1 MTQIL
6 RGLSLMKNP
15 VQRHRIFIILIL
27 SLASLG
33 ANLFG
38 MIAGI
43 TIVLSHL
50 LYFPVILASYWFPR
64 RGIAFSV
71 IITALYGILIAFF
84 GPEEQLLDIL
94 SLSRI
99 AMLIIIGTVV
109 ALLAKNL
116 AQSEQQLHDIIEFL
130 PDATFAVDK
139 QGKIIAWNRAVEE
152 MTGKMKS
159 AMLGRDQ
166 TDVARIFCGEDR
178 PMLSDLVIRCEK
190 ISPDR
195 YPEIRQES
203 GKLVAERYLPNFS
216 AGRGVHL
223 RMSATALVDAGG
235 NVTGAIESIRDVTDQ
250 VMMQE
255 ALENANHRLNTLSGI
270 LRHDLSRRLAV
281 LYGHLRLG
289 VMKFNDP
296 EVITF
301 LAGIKEAANGIMR
314 QIEISREYRD
324 IGATQPTWIPV
335 QGAFQS
341 AVGRIEIGQ
350 VIFHAWTERLE
361 VFSDPHLS
369 TVFYH
374 ILHNA
379 VKTETG
385 ATRIIATYRVT
396 HEGCAIIIEDN
407 GKGIAE
413 PQKASLFVQREDSYG
428 RGLFLAN
435 EILSIT
441 GMTIRETG
449 IPGQGARFEIHIPSE
464 GYRVEGMY

>member
-1 MTQIL
+1 
-6 RGLSLMKNP
+6 
-15 VQRHRIFIILIL
+15 
-27 SLASLG
+27 
-33 ANLFG
+33 
-38 MIAGI
+38 
-43 TIVLSHL
+43 
-50 LYFPVILASYWFPR
+50 
-64 RGIAFSV
+64 
-71 IITALYGILIAFF
+71 
-84 GPEEQLLDIL
+84 
-94 SLSRI
+94 
-99 AMLIIIGTVV
+99 
-109 ALLAKNL
+109 
-116 AQSEQQLHDIIEFL
+116 
-130 PDATFAVDK
+130 
-139 QGKIIAWNRAVEE
+139 
-152 MTGKMKS
+152 
-159 AMLGRDQ
+159 
-166 TDVARIFCGEDR
+166 
-178 PMLSDLVIRCEK
+178 
-190 ISPDR
+190 
-195 YPEIRQES
+195 
-203 GKLVAERYLPNFS
+203 
-216 AGRGVHL
+216 
-223 RMSATALVDAGG
+223 MSATALVDAGG